1 MHGPLQV
8 PCDDSPQRMRGDPF
22 WQSPTFAGLMDG
34 SSGNSNRRRFLS
46 VVSLTGVTALAGC
59 SALWQQTG
67 ATDVNVYNWASE
79 SKVVSVTVTAADAGE
94 AHTDRTLDLDPSERV
109 EGVNQ
114 SKLPTNTSYTVDV
127 SVEGGPSETF
137 EWEDPEVTL
146 APLYVLVDESR
157 NIKFLLQAG

>member
-1 MHGPLQV
+1 
-8 PCDDSPQRMRGDPF
+8 
-22 WQSPTFAGLMDG
+22 MDG
-34 SSGNSNRRRFLS
+34 ISGGSDRRRILAA
-46 VVSLTGVTALAGC
+46 VAGVTGTTALTGC
-59 SALWQQTG
+59 SAIWQQTG
-67 ATDVNVYNWASE
+67 ATDVNVYNWGGE
-79 SKVVSVTVTAADAGE
+79 PKVVSITITAADADE
-94 AHTDRTLDLDPSERV
+94 PHTDRTLELGSGDRIEA
-109 EGVNQ
+109 VNR